1 MILPCWVFGTGAAAN
16 EQVLRVNN
24 ERFMVPEALFHPS
37 DIGLNQ
43 AGEMRFRAPF
53 TILRP
58 ADATHWISQC
68 CSSRFALV
76 SAMLEIVTK
85 PSQGLLASVLHVCAG
100 LAETIVQS
108 VEAVHEDLHGLLY
121 SNVLLTGVYSFLGCA
136 FFLSPF

>member
-1 MILPCWVFGTGAAAN
+1 M
-16 EQVLRVNN
+16 NN

-43 AGEMRFRAPF
+43 AGETRFRAPF
-53 TILRP
+53 TTLRST
-58 ADATHWISQC
+58 DATHWISQ

-76 SAMLEIVTK
+76 SAVLETVTK
-85 PSQGLLASVLHVCAG
+85 SSQSLLTSVLHVCAG

-136 FFLSPF
+136 FFLSLF